1 VTDYALV
8 SDQYPWSKRLPKAAG
23 SYALIFELIKAADPI
38 VIGKLGSYRID
49 APLVLLYCGSA
60 FGAGGIA
67 SRVAHH
73 LSLPNRPHWH
83 LDYLRPVLKPL
94 GCVCAVGERLECAW
108 AQSAGGS
115 GGSLYPIPGFGAADC
130 RSGCLSHLIGFRDL
144 AILAEVCAEL
154 PARKRLDFS
163 EGWLS

>member
-1 VTDYALV
+1 VTDYTLV
-8 SDQYPWSKRLPKAAG
+8 YNQFPWSKRLPKATG
-23 SYALIFELIKAADPI
+23 SYALVFELTKTADPI

-49 APLVLLYCGSA
+49 SPMILLYCGSA

-67 SRVAHH
+67 ARVAHH

-108 AQSAGGS
+108 AQSAGAS

-130 RSGCLSHLIGFRDL
+130 RTGCLSHLIGFRDKRT
-144 AILAEVCAEL
+144 LAEVCADL
-154 PARKRLDFS
+154 PGRKRLDFS
-163 EGWLS
+163 AGWLS